1 MWCDLKNKQKKTGS
15 GSFKFHCWKGGGGG
29 LIIPEGAE
37 ISAHN
42 NILLRK
48 EVGGG
53 GLLNLLIAHADQT
66 HACRGRF
73 TYSQQ

>member
-1 MWCDLKNKQKKTGS
+1 MAPLNFIAGR
-15 GSFKFHCWKGGGGG
+15 GGGG

-48 EVGGG
+48 EVGG
-53 GLLNLLIAHADQT
+53 IAEPT
-66 HACRGRF
+66 NCACRPDSRMQRTLYVF
-73 TYSQQ
+73 TAIGSLYGSCCRRSVCRR

>member
-1 MWCDLKNKQKKTGS
+1 MAPLNFIAGR
-15 GSFKFHCWKGGGGG
+15 GGGGG

-48 EVGGG
+48 EVGG
-53 GLLNLLIAHADQT
+53 LLNLLIAHADQT